1 MDGSAVVV
9 FVHTKTGGDAN
20 TAGGAAS
27 MGDDGLID
35 GTTVMGIL
43 VDGIEVCAGIGAV
56 AAIGIVDGA
65 GTVCVT
71 GSMNGTGS

>member
-1 MDGSAVVV
+1 MHGRAVVV
-9 FVHTKTGGDAN
+9 VVHTKTGGDTN

-27 MGDDGLID
+27 MVNDGLID

-43 VDGIEVCAGIGAV
+43 VAGTEVCAGIGAV
-56 AAIGIVDGA
+56 DAIGIVDGT
-65 GTVCVT
+65 GTVCLT